1 MKFCTKCGNKLS
13 DSMKFC
19 NKCGAK
25 VKSVDKDTENNS
37 DTEDTKDKKDIPN
50 SKNNIDKTIILDAP
64 KIKKE
69 INTNINENIK
79 NNFKP
84 LHDSNFNN
92 KEEYLDASFDDDL
105 DENFNDESYHNED
118 IDNFKHSNTK
128 KKILISIFTL
138 VAFVII
144 GTSIYFLRSPLLYKY
159 YYNSALKSSSVTEK
173 LSYYNSALKYSKN
186 DDLLNSIYTTLK
198 SDSDFVDN
206 SSILTNLNTSEKDN
220 LMSKLY

>member
-37 DTEDTKDKKDIPN
+37 DTEDKKDIPN

-186 DDLLNSIYTTLK
+186 DDLLNS
-198 SDSDFVDN
+198 
-206 SSILTNLNTSEKDN
+206 
-220 LMSKLY
+220 